1 MTNGELDKKIEFII
15 DQQAQF
21 TADIQ
26 VMREVY
32 AADTKL
38 VKEQIQKVGAAVIT
52 VVGLVGKLSETQE
65 RTDARMA
72 ESQARTDIRFAELA
86 EAQARTEERL
96 NIFINVVE
104 RQLGGNGT
112 KRSEDRS

>member
-1 MTNGELDKKIEFII
+1 MANGELDKKIEFII
-15 DQQAQF
+15 DQQALF

-26 VMREVY
+26 VMREVHV
-32 AADTKL
+32 ADTKL
-38 VKEQIQKVGAAVIT
+38 LKEQIQKVSDAVIT
-52 VVGLVGKLSETQE
+52 VVGLVGKLSEAQE

-72 ESQARTDIRFAELA
+72 ESQARTDMRFAELA
-86 EAQARTEERL
+86 EAQARTEGRL

-104 RQLGGNGT
+104 RHLGGNGT